1 MSTID
6 LIDAAELSEHGSID
20 NEQDQFVDHYE
31 RDLSVDYTEKKEAQ
45 HEQYQFDVI
54 VIGSGPGGGAI
65 RCAQLG
71 KSVAI
76 VERDLLGGHA
86 VNWGCIPLN
95 AMIASARIIRSIH
108 ESVRYGIDISSHR
121 IDFLRI
127 ARHRDEAVK
136 KSRSQIK
143 SFLEKY
149 HIQVYTGVANI
160 IDKNHI
166 RIKPIQ
172 KYTYANVYNA
182 DGGNPYE
189 TDDYVPIRTD
199 VEISGKNII
208 IASGVEYELPNF
220 VEAYDIKTVD
230 PTRLLWHKNIPD
242 SLIIVGGGVLGCE
255 FASLYRHLRSNIVLI
270 EKNSRLLKFMDEQV
284 SFAVETR
291 LKDIGVDI
299 ILNAHVERV
308 SKGEVIVQ
316 LQQTN
321 TKRTVFGS
329 LVVICTGRKP
339 TFNYENLQNLG
350 IAIDQERSTIIIDE
364 NTCQTSIP
372 TIYACGGVVSSCW
385 SWIPCAIH
393 QGHLAANAISEKI
406 LNEYKDNNKSHIPIN
421 LVTPFVVNVIPAVA
435 SAGEVPKLT
444 DDVLIYT
451 FKFQSN
457 RRAII
462 DDQTWGFI
470 KMWTTREEPKKFL
483 AVQLVH
489 EAAAEIIEYYSMI
502 ISLSKQLSKSNKNS
516 SLLFFIVKSIFSL
529 HSDIPLREVCRL
541 PFAHPTYTESVKE
554 ACEYVLD
561 QSMSYEGTYLN

>member
-1 MSTID
+1 MSTTG
-6 LIDAAELSEHGSID
+6 LIGAAELSENVSIE
-20 NEQDQFVDHYE
+20 NEQDQFVNDNE
-31 RDLSVDYTEKKEAQ
+31 EKQTQQEQ
-45 HEQYQFDVI
+45 HQQYHFDVI
-54 VIGSGPGGGAI
+54 VIGSGPGGYTSAI
-65 RCAQLG
+65 RCAQFG

-76 VERDLLGGHA
+76 VERDLIGGHA

-95 AMIASARIIRSIH
+95 AMIASARFIRSIY
-108 ESVRYGIDISSHR
+108 ESNRYGIDISSHR

-136 KSRSQIK
+136 RVRSQIK
-143 SFLEKY
+143 NFLEKY
-149 HIQVYTGVANI
+149 HIQVYTGVAHI

-166 RIKPIQ
+166 IVKPIQ
-172 KYTYANVYNA
+172 KYIYANVYDA
-182 DGGNPYE
+182 DGRNPYE

-199 VEISGKNII
+199 VEISGQNII
-208 IASGVEYELPNF
+208 IASGVEYGLPNF
-220 VEAYDIKTVD
+220 VESNDTKIVD
-230 PTRLLWHKNIPD
+230 PTQLLWHKNIPD
-242 SLIIVGGGVLGCE
+242 SLIIIGGGVLGCE
-255 FASLYRHLRSNIVLI
+255 LASLYRHLRSNIVLI

-291 LKDIGVDI
+291 LKDIGVEI

-308 SKGEVIVQ
+308 SKGEVIVE

-321 TKRTVFGS
+321 TKRTILGN
-329 LVVICTGRKP
+329 LVVICTGQKP
-339 TFNYENLQNLG
+339 TFDYENLLNLG

-385 SWIPCAIH
+385 SWVPCAIH
-393 QGHLAANAISEKI
+393 QGHLVANTISEKT
-406 LNEYKDNNKSHIPIN
+406 LNEYEDNSKSHIPIN
-421 LVTPFVVNVIPAVA
+421 LATPFVVNVIPAVA
-435 SAGEVPKLT
+435 SAGEVPKLI
-444 DDVLIYT
+444 DNVLIYT

-483 AVQLVH
+483 AVQLIH

-502 ISLSKQLSKSNKNS
+502 MSLN
-516 SLLFFIVKSIFSL
+516 
-529 HSDIPLREVCRL
+529 IPLREVCLL

-554 ACEYVLD
+554 ACEYVLG